1 MPLHQTLIIND
12 STTIYLWK
20 ITETFED
27 LFDAVALTDIN
38 YIRLN
43 TMKSESHQKGFLS
56 VRMLLNHCG
65 YSDFD
70 LFYDEFGKPH
80 LKNGKHISISHSF
93 DFSAIAIS
101 NENIG
106 IDIENIKEKVLKIAP
121 RFMDISHLE
130 NLTHE
135 EQMRKATVIWGI
147 KESIFKFENEI
158 GISFLDHIFE
168 NPFDLAEKKCTAE
181 LHFNNA
187 IQQYRIYFEEID
199 SNDSESPNQKYSLVC
214 VLK

>member
-1 MPLHQTLIIND
+1 MPLHQTIKIND

-27 LFDAVALTDIN
+27 LFDTVALTDIN

-43 TMKSESHQKGFLS
+43 TMKSEGHQKGFLS

-80 LKNGKHISISHSF
+80 LKSGKHISISHSF

-101 NENIG
+101 DENIG
-106 IDIENIKEKVLKIAP
+106 IDMELIKEKVLKIAP
-121 RFMDISHLE
+121 RFMDVSHLE
-130 NLTHE
+130 YLTHE

-147 KESIFKFENEI
+147 KESIFKLENQV

-168 NPFDLAEKKCTAE
+168 NPFQLTDKKCTAE
-181 LHFNNA
+181 LHFNNT
-187 IQQYRIYFEEID
+187 IQQYTIYFEEID
-199 SNDSESPNQKYSLVC
+199 LNENEQAKQNYTLVC
-214 VLK
+214 VMR

>member
-1 MPLHQTLIIND
+1 MPLYQTIKIND

-20 ITETFED
+20 IEETFED

-65 YSDFD
+65 LTDFD
-70 LFYDEFGKPH
+70 LYYDEFGKPH
-80 LKNGKHISISHSF
+80 LKNNKHISISHSF

-101 NENIG
+101 DENIG
-106 IDIENIKEKVLKIAP
+106 IDMELIKEKVLKIAP
-121 RFMDISHLE
+121 RFMDVTHLDE
-130 NLTHE
+130 LTHK

-147 KESIFKFENEI
+147 KESIFKLENEA
-158 GISFLDHIFE
+158 GISFQDHIFE
-168 NPFDLAEKKCTAE
+168 NPFYLSDKKCTAE
-181 LHFNNA
+181 LHFNNT
-187 IQQYRIYFEEID
+187 IQQYIIYFEEIE
-199 SNDSESPNQKYSLVC
+199 NYTLVC
-214 VLK
+214 ALK